1 MISEK
6 KYTKLPAMAL
16 VVCGLLAMSAYQ
28 IMLHVP
34 HPAMFDNDL
43 VHGLW
48 LGVSFGLEL
57 LGLYLLAKQ
66 NRVPV
71 SRRQADPEPGQRQRN
86 RQQR

>member
-6 KYTKLPAMAL
+6 KYTKLPGIAL

-28 IMLHVP
+28 IMLYVP

-71 SRRQADPEPGQRQRN
+71 SRRQADPEPGQRHRN

>member
-1 MISEK
+1 MTSEK
-6 KYTKLPAMAL
+6 KYTKLPGMAL

-71 SRRQADPEPGQRQRN
+71 SRRQADPEPGQRHRN